1 MRPPEQVMVLTVAL
15 VMGVA
20 LLCLGGCAT
29 SALDLAPAH
38 PDEPWVPPA
47 SASGSAPAGYILPPD
62 AELANVPLP
71 GQLESAKVYSLPELI
86 DIAQSSNPLTRIA
99 WNDARRVALGA
110 GIAASAYLPQ
120 LSASA
125 IGGYQ
130 ASSGHDA
137 APGTPVLGSGSAGGA
152 VAAVS
157 LQWLLF
163 DFGGRAGVVD
173 MAKQA
178 SMISN
183 IAFTAVHQ
191 KLIYAVSEAFYAQAA
206 AQARVAT
213 AEQSFQD
220 SQAIQSAAQAR
231 YQHGVG
237 TVIEVNQARL
247 GLAQAEFARVQA
259 AGAAQDAQLALLTA
273 MGISPLTKIRIAD
286 VSGRQLPPSLPP
298 PAQAVLAQ
306 ALSRRP
312 DVQSA
317 FAAEQASLAH
327 VRAARAEFMP
337 KIFLAGNATYSSA
350 GLDVTALPAVGEQG
364 PTVNVSGSRF
374 GGSIFAGFTVPIYD
388 GGMRA
393 AVLDQAKAEVDS
405 AQAWSTQVKE
415 DAVRQI
421 VMADNA
427 LRTSLSSFHAA
438 ESLTEAAQTNF
449 NAGLAAYRN
458 GVGSGTDV
466 SLAETQ
472 LLQARN
478 AASDAYSGALTA
490 AATLALASGALGT
503 APQ

>member
-1 MRPPEQVMVLTVAL
+1 VLITGLIVGLAL
-15 VMGVA
+15 V
-20 LLCLGGCAT
+20 CLAGCAT
-29 SALDLAPAH
+29 SALNLAPAH
-38 PDEPWVPPA
+38 PDEPWVPA
-47 SASGSAPAGYILPPD
+47 TSVSGSAPAGYALPPAAD
-62 AELANVPLP
+62 LANVPPPVLVE
-71 GQLESAKVYSLPELI
+71 GARVYSLSELI
-86 DIAQSSNPLTRIA
+86 DIAESSNPLTRIA
-99 WNDARRVALGA
+99 WNDARRIALGA
-110 GIAASAYLPQ
+110 GIVASAYLPQ

-137 APGTPVLGSGSAGGA
+137 APGTPVLGNGSASGT

-163 DFGGRAGVVD
+163 DFGERAAVVD

-178 SMISN
+178 SLISN
-183 IAFTAVHQ
+183 IAFTAAHQ
-191 KLIYAVSEAFYAQAA
+191 QVIYAVSEAFYAQAA

-220 SQAIQSAAQAR
+220 SQAIQTAAQAR

-237 TVIEVNQARL
+237 TVIEVDQARL
-247 GLAQAEFARVQA
+247 GLAQAELARVQA

-286 VSGRQLPPSLPP
+286 VAGRQLPPSPPP
-298 PAQAVLAQ
+298 PAQAVLMQ

-337 KIFLAGNATYSSA
+337 KMFLAGNATYSSA
-350 GLDVTALPAVGEQG
+350 GLDVTALPAVGQQG

-393 AVLDQAKAEVDS
+393 AVLYQAKAEVDS
-405 AQAWSTQVKE
+405 AQAWSTRVKE

-427 LRTSLSSFHAA
+427 LRTSLSAFHAA
-438 ESLTEAAQTNF
+438 ESLAEAAQTNF
-449 NAGLAAYRN
+449 YAGLTAYCN
-458 GVGSGTDV
+458 GVGSVTDV
-466 SLAETQ
+466 TLAETQ

-478 AASDAYSGALTA
+478 ASSDAYSGALAA

>member
-1 MRPPEQVMVLTVAL
+1 MRQPEPVMVLTLGLIMGLALACVA
-15 VMGVA
+15 
-20 LLCLGGCAT
+20 GCAT

-38 PDEPWVPPA
+38 PDEPWVPA
-47 SASGSAPAGYILPPD
+47 TSASGSAPAGYVLPPD
-62 AELANVPLP
+62 PDLANVPPPVLV
-71 GQLESAKVYSLPELI
+71 ESAKVYSLPELI

-99 WNDARRVALGA
+99 WNDARRIALGA
-110 GIAASAYLPQ
+110 GIAKSAYLPQ

-130 ASSGHDA
+130 VSNGHDV
-137 APGTPVLGSGSAGGA
+137 APGTPVLGSGSASGA

-163 DFGGRAGVVD
+163 DFGGRAAVVD
-173 MAKQA
+173 MATQA

-183 IAFTAVHQ
+183 IAFTAAHQ
-191 KLIYAVSEAFYAQAA
+191 QVIYAVSETFYAQAA

-237 TVIEVNQARL
+237 TVIEVDQARL
-247 GLAQAEFARVQA
+247 GLAQAELARVQA

-298 PAQAVLAQ
+298 PAQAVVAQ
-306 ALSRRP
+306 AVSRRP

-317 FAAEQASLAH
+317 FAAEEASVAH
-327 VRAARAEFMP
+327 VRAARAQFLP

-350 GLDVTALPAVGEQG
+350 GLDVTALPAVGQQG

-374 GGSIFAGFTVPIYD
+374 GGSIFAGFTVPLYD

-405 AQAWSTQVKE
+405 AQAWSMRVKE

-427 LRTSLSSFHAA
+427 LRTSLSAFHAA
-438 ESLTEAAQTNF
+438 ESLAAAAQTNF
-449 NAGLAAYRN
+449 DAGLAAYRN

-478 AASDAYSGALTA
+478 ASSDAYSAALA
-490 AATLALASGALGT
+490 AAASLALACGTPGA